1 MTESYNLIFGLSSCS
16 MACGPLA
23 LPQLDSPVASLKAN
37 ARSATADRAPNL
49 MRVHS
54 PDDRDLEVRAK
65 RAVLALRVDVAVEL
79 RRNSNANQPVAG
91 DRRDVRVG
99 RQRLNA
105 HVDVARAARDVDRT
119 AFGRDVDT
127 SV

>member
-1 MTESYNLIFGLSSCS
+1 

-54 PDDRDLEVRAK
+54 PDDRDLEIRAK

-79 RRNSNANQPVAG
+79 WRNSNSNKTIAR
-91 DRRDVRVG
+91 DRCHARVG

-105 HVDVARAARDVDRT
+105 HIDVA
-119 AFGRDVDT
+119 
-127 SV
+127 